1 MIQALAVVT
10 AAVTAIALL
19 LMLFLTAFVV
29 SLAFRAKA
37 SPDSRKRTTE
47 PS

>member
-1 MIQALAVVT
+1 VIQALAVVAT
-10 AAVTAIALL
+10 AVSAIALL

-37 SPDSRKRTTE
+37 SPDSRKRTTD

>member
-1 MIQALAVVT
+1 VIQALAVVA

-19 LMLFLTAFVV
+19 LMLFLTAFVL

>member
-1 MIQALAVVT
+1 VIEALAVVA
-10 AAVTAIALL
+10 AAVSAIALL

-37 SPDSRKRTTE
+37 APDSRKRTTD

>member
-10 AAVTAIALL
+10 AAVSAIALL

-29 SLAFRAKA
+29 SLAFRAKG
-37 SPDSRKRTTE
+37 SSDSRKRTTE